1 MQHELKPSFATKAK
15 SFYSQCVRVWHVM
28 RKPTKEEFS
37 MVAKISAIGILVI
50 GFVGFLIALIVNSI
64 F

>member
-1 MQHELKPSFATKAK
+1 MQHELKPSFSTKIK

-37 MVAKISAIGILVI
+37 MVAKISALGIIVIGII
-50 GFVGFLIALIVNSI
+50 GFIISLLLNLVV
-64 F
+64 